1 MFDGMRAEELRRIPA
16 RLRNQFMRTR
26 TGQRL
31 AAPFGAPLAG
41 KKWIFILGCYNS
53 GTTLLKDILASHP
66 EIGTL
71 PGEGVRFTD
80 ALPRPEEFGWNRMWC
95 RCLDQLRLQP
105 SEDMEARAHRIK
117 RQWSILYPSGRPF
130 LLEKSVANAVRTDFL
145 QTYFAP
151 AYFIYL
157 VRNGYAVAEGIRRK
171 ANPAKYGNPTY
182 PSSYPIALCAEQW
195 RATDRI
201 LTADRPRLERF
212 LCLKYEELAATP
224 GSSLQTVTDFLG
236 LDPLE
241 DGKLHRSWQ
250 VHGLQSEIRDMN
262 EDALERLS
270 DEDIAQV
277 QEVAGEELAK
287 HGYSSPAG

>member
-1 MFDGMRAEELRRIPA
+1 MARYGSHSDG
-16 RLRNQFMRTR
+16 
-26 TGQRL
+26 GQ
-31 AAPFGAPLAG
+31 
-41 KKWIFILGCYNS
+41 
-53 GTTLLKDILASHP
+53 AS
-66 EIGTL
+66 
-71 PGEGVRFTD
+71 
-80 ALPRPEEFGWNRMWC
+80 
-95 RCLDQLRLQP
+95 
-105 SEDMEARAHRIK
+105 
-117 RQWSILYPSGRPF
+117 
-130 LLEKSVANAVRTDFL
+130 
-145 QTYFAP
+145 
-151 AYFIYL
+151 
-157 VRNGYAVAEGIRRK
+157 
-171 ANPAKYGNPTY
+171 
-182 PSSYPIALCAEQW
+182 
-195 RATDRI
+195 
-201 LTADRPRLERF
+201 LERF

>member
-1 MFDGMRAEELRRIPA
+1 MRAEELRRIPA

-41 KKWIFILGCYNS
+41 KKWIFVLGSYNS
-53 GTTLLKDILASHP
+53 GTTLLKDILATHP
-66 EIGTL
+66 DIGAL

-80 ALPRPEEFGWNRMWC
+80 ALPRPEDFGWNRMWC
-95 RCLDQLRLQP
+95 RCLDQIRLLP
-105 SEDMEARAHRIK
+105 GEGMEARAQRVK
-117 RQWSILYPSGRPF
+117 RQWSVLFPSGRPY

-145 QTYFAP
+145 QTYFSP

-171 ANPAKYGNPTY
+171 ANPAKYENPNH

-195 RATDRI
+195 CATDRI
-201 LTADRPRLERF
+201 LMADSQHLERF
-212 LCLKYEELAATP
+212 LCLKYEELAAAP
-224 GSSLQTVTDFLG
+224 DSRLRTVTDFLG
-236 LDPLE
+236 LDPLGDE
-241 DGKLHRSWQ
+241 HLHRPWQ

-262 EDALERLS
+262 EGALERLS
-270 DEDIAQV
+270 DEDIAQIR
-277 QEVAGEELAK
+277 EVAAEELDK
-287 HGYSSPAG
+287 YDYPAPAR